1 MVANPA
7 KEIFEQEVLPL
18 FEEHRAPWIER
29 ARASAERLGKHGQV
43 VTIDMVRAECPPPP
57 EVDPRVM
64 GAVFRPLGKWLKV
77 GYVQGFRSASHGR
90 PVAQFKLN
98 KDFKEKE

>member
-1 MVANPA
+1 MANPA
-7 KEIFEQEVLPL
+7 REIFEQKVLPL

-29 ARASAERLGKHGQV
+29 ARIAAERIAQGGKII
-43 VTIDMVRAECPPPP
+43 TIDMVRAECPPPSD
-57 EVDPRVM
+57 VDPRVM

-77 GYVQGFRSASHGR
+77 GYVQGFRTASHGR

-98 KDFKEKE
+98 ESFMEKK